1 MRSAGVGLIVGLLI
15 GAAVASAGFPQA
27 QAQRAAAPERGA
39 PGEQLLALSFDAG
52 EGRQQV
58 TVVDPRSR
66 VLAVYHVDRASGALQ
81 LRSVRSVAWDLQM
94 EDFNSASPTP
104 REIRNLAEQR

>member
-1 MRSAGVGLIVGLLI
+1 MRTLGVGLVVGLLI

-39 PGEQLLALSFDAG
+39 AGDLLALSFDAG

-66 VLAVYHVDRASGALQ
+66 VLAVYHIDRASGALQ
-81 LRSVRSVAWDLQM
+81 LRSVRSVGWDLQM